1 MCPAAA
7 IADADRLDQ
16 DLTRCR
22 GAPAVNR
29 PPGAQTVYLTF
40 EGLRESRTIADKLTR
55 VQIAL
60 SAAQA
65 QRLSNMLAALLP
77 PDGQSDR

>member
-1 MCPAAA
+1 MC
-7 IADADRLDQ
+7 R
-16 DLTRCR
+16 TT
-22 GAPAVNR
+22 PAVSR

-60 SAAQA
+60 PVAQA
-65 QRLSNMLAALLP
+65 RLLSNMLAALVP
-77 PDGQSDR
+77 PDRQSDR